1 VEKANLAL
9 QHNQVIS
16 RWCDSSGEIACDIK
30 DFDDPSGAVLR
41 DVRIVPYSQGETAE
55 DVFAAACDLG
65 GPKGWFKYNIF
76 WRLRGVIDKIGGG
89 YGLNRGRRLDR
100 ELRVGDA
107 LDFWK
112 VVDIKDG
119 KRLLLYAQ
127 MKLPGQAWLEF
138 DCQPEQLVQT
148 AHFIPRGILG
158 RAYWYSI
165 VPIHSLVF
173 ADLAKTVVKCSRR
186 SAS

>member
-1 VEKANLAL
+1 M
-9 QHNQVIS
+9 IS
-16 RWCDSSGEIACDIK
+16 RWCDSSGEKACDIK

-41 DVRIVPYSQGETAE
+41 DIRIVPYGNGESAAE
-55 DVFAAACDLG
+55 VFESACELG
-65 GPKGWFKYNIF
+65 GPKGWYKYNKLWKI
-76 WRLRGVIDKIGGG
+76 RGFLDKMTGG
-89 YGLNRGRRLDR
+89 YGLNRGRRLNR

-112 VVDIKDG
+112 VADIKEG

-127 MKLPGQAWLEF
+127 MKVPGEAWLEF

-158 RAYWYSI
+158 RTYWYSI
-165 VPIHSLVF
+165 VPIHNLVF
-173 ADLAKTVVKCSRR
+173 QDLATTVVR
-186 SAS
+186 SSKALSTHAGEKV